1 MQVTPIDE
9 VTHYLQIQGMKP
21 EPAYF
26 GASGFQIGWRICVND
41 LDLVYRFADGSL
53 IVCDLSAQEGNDASS
68 DAVATFV
75 HMVHRLERAG
85 IPLREVR
92 GMLFET
98 LSNPRLNRIRHRL
111 AAVLEAQGAYWRDI
125 DGDPWLIYPVAATL
139 HKS

>member
-1 MQVTPIDE
+1 MMPATAVDE

-26 GASGFQIGWRICVND
+26 GMSSFQIGWRICVND
-41 LDLVYRFADGSL
+41 LDLVYRFVDGNL
-53 IVCDLSAQEGNDASS
+53 IVCDLNAQEGDDASS

-92 GMLFET
+92 GMLFES
-98 LSNPRLNRIRHRL
+98 LSDPHLNCIRHRL
-111 AAVLEAQGAYWRDI
+111 ATVLEAQGAYWREI
-125 DGDPWLIYPVAATL
+125 EGDPWLIYPVAKA
-139 HKS
+139 SR